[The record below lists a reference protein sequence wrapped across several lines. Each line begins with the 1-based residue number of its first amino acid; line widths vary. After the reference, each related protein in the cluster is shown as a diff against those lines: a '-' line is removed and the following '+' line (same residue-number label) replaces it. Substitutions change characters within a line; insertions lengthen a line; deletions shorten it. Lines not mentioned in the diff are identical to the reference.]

1 MRLKVLTPAGLACL
15 LAVGGWYAMS
25 SSSEGQVDRPAPKHA
40 IEHAD
45 SLSNAFRYVAEV
57 ADPSVVSIQTK
68 SKSQNVARTMPGRGF
83 EGENPFKGTPFE
95 DFFKDYENGRQFR
108 GTVPQRQGSGSGMI
122 IDSSGV
128 ILTNRHVVGGADEVT
143 VRLWDGREFEGY
155 DIKTDEQSD
164 LAVLRIK
171 DAGNLTPV
179 KLGDSDKMQV
189 GDWVVAVGD
198 PFGLETTVTA
208 GIISGKGRGLR
219 AANGVNFLQTDAAI
233 NPGNSGGPLFNLK
246 GEVVGINTAIASN
259 SGGFQGIGFAV
270 PSNTA
275 KWVSEHLLSYG
286 EVRRAYLGVMIQ
298 EMNNELAKQFGVN
311 PNSGVLVSQVMDDSP
326 AKNSGLKEGD
336 IIQKFA
342 GHEVHS
348 PRGLQA
354 IVQKLPFDAKQKMEV
369 LRDGKPVSFDVTLRQ
384 QPKDFALAV
393 SDENPANPQA
403 APAEKMP
410 WGLHIADM
418 DKKVAERMGY
428 EGFAGV
434 LVSDVEA
441 DSPAAEAGLEQG
453 MLILKVGRQPVT
465 SVKEYEAAIANYKGK
480 DVMLLVR
487 TQTGGSRFVVLN
499 Q

>member
-1 MRLKVLTPAGLACL
+1 MTNFHVIRN
-15 LAVGGWYAMS
+15 
-25 SSSEGQVDRPAPKHA
+25 
-40 IEHAD
+40 AD
-45 SLSNAFRYVAEV
+45 SADVTLSDHTVWSARLVGR
-57 ADPSVVSIQTK
+57 DPD
-68 SKSQNVARTMPGRGF
+68 N
-83 EGENPFKGTPFE
+83 
-95 DFFKDYENGRQFR
+95 
-108 GTVPQRQGSGSGMI
+108 
-122 IDSSGV
+122 
-128 ILTNRHVVGGADEVT
+128 
-143 VRLWDGREFEGY
+143 
-155 DIKTDEQSD
+155 D
-164 LAVLRIK
+164 LAVLKI
-171 DAGNLTPV
+171 DAPANVLRSLPVGSSSDLKVGQKVFAIGN
-179 KLGDSDKMQV
+179 
-189 GDWVVAVGD
+189 
-198 PFGLETTVTA
+198 PFGLDQTLTTGV
-208 GIISGKGRGLR
+208 ISGLGREIR
-219 AANGVNFLQTDAAI
+219 SVTDRPIANVIQTDAAI